1 MSIHILPELVAAQI
15 AAGEVVERPASVVK
29 ELVENAIDAAA
40 DDIRIEIADGGRAM
54 IRVNE
59 NGHGIPSAEVE
70 TAFVRHSTSKITT
83 IDDLDH
89 LNTLGFRGEALHSI
103 AAVSRLTLTTRHSTE
118 EAGTQVQ
125 VVGGTFTEQR
135 RIGVPVGTVITV
147 EELFFNTPA
156 RLKFLKTV
164 TTERRHITALVTN
177 YTLAYPAIKFTL
189 LHDGREVLRTYGT
202 GSLFDVLAKAL
213 GADTQR
219 HMIEVTPQPPKRPD
233 LPPIQVHGYTSSP
246 DQSRSNRSH
255 ITLFVN
261 GRAIK
266 DTSLAYAVS
275 QAYHTLLP
283 KGRYPIAVLMIDM
296 PPEEVDVNVHPTKAE
311 VRFRSSD
318 AVFSAVQR
326 AVRSAVVEQSPP
338 PAVQHMPQQNV
349 GTTSP
354 APGWQQ
360 RRESLLP
367 SSREEAISPP
377 RSANQQ
383 QLGLEL
389 ERPGDFGQQVPP
401 HAVPTATAPPS
412 FTVDEFSAIPDGPQR
427 PTRPRTLPMLRVLG
441 QVGAAY
447 IVAEGPVGM
456 YLVDQHAAHER
467 ILFEE
472 FMGQQVRHETLS
484 QKTLTDATL
493 EVSLPTIALVEENM
507 ESLNKIGF
515 ELEPFGGQTLRVR
528 AVPALL
534 AGGDPAEA
542 VRIVIEDLENEAVPG
557 QAALEEQIIL
567 RVCKAAAVKAGQVL
581 SLTEMQSLIQ
591 QLERCESPHTCPHG
605 RPTLIHIS
613 GDQLAREFGRT

>member
-1 MSIHILPELVAAQI
+1 MTIQILPEIVAAQI

-29 ELVENAIDAAA
+29 ELVENSIDAAA
-40 DDIRIEIADGGRAM
+40 SDIRIEIAEGGRAL
-54 IRVNE
+54 IRVND
-59 NGHGIPSAEVE
+59 NGHGINSAEVE
-70 TAFVRHSTSKITT
+70 TAFVRHATSKLTT
-83 IDDLDH
+83 IEDLNTI
-89 LNTLGFRGEALHSI
+89 NTLGFRGEALHSI
-103 AAVSRLTLTTRHSTE
+103 AAVSRLTLTTRHSQE
-118 EAGTQVQ
+118 KSGSQVQ
-125 VVGGTFTEQR
+125 IVGGKFTDQR
-135 RIGVPVGTVITV
+135 KIGVPPGTIITV

-156 RLKFLKTV
+156 RLKFLKNV
-164 TTERRHITALVTN
+164 TTERRHITTMVTN
-177 YTLAYPAIKFTL
+177 YALAYPNIKFTL
-189 LHDGREVLRTYGT
+189 YHDKREVLRTYGT
-202 GSLFDVLAKAL
+202 GNLFDVLAKAL

-233 LPPIQVHGYTSSP
+233 LPPIQVHGYVSTP

-266 DTSLAYAVS
+266 DTSLAYAVT

-283 KGRYPIAVLMIDM
+283 KGRYPIAVLMIDL

-311 VRFRSSD
+311 VRFRSAD
-318 AVFSAVQR
+318 AIFSAVQR
-326 AVRSAVVEQSPP
+326 AVRSAVVAQAPP
-338 PAVQHMPQQNV
+338 PAIQYSAQQNT
-349 GTTSP
+349 GHNSP

-367 SSREEAISPP
+367 PVREAAARPAHPVS
-377 RSANQQ
+377 QQ
-383 QLGLEL
+383 QKLNLEL
-389 ERPGDFGQQVPP
+389 ERPGDFGQQLPP
-401 HAVPTATAPPS
+401 AAPTAPLAPADDFES
-412 FTVDEFSAIPDGPQR
+412 IPDGPQ
-427 PTRPRTLPMLRVLG
+427 PPARPRTLPMLRVLG

-447 IVAEGPVGM
+447 IVAEGPIGM

-472 FMGQQVRHETLS
+472 FMAQQVQQKTLS
-484 QKTLTDATL
+484 QKILIDATL
-493 EVSLPTIALVEENM
+493 EVSLATIALIEENM
-507 ESLNKIGF
+507 TVLTKIGF
-515 ELEPFGGQTLRVR
+515 ELEPFGGQTLRIR
-528 AVPALL
+528 AVPAIL

-542 VRIVIEDLENEAVPG
+542 MHIIVEDLENNAQPG
-557 QAALEEQIIL
+557 QATLEEQIIL

-605 RPTLIHIS
+605 RPTLIYIS